1 MADVGKLYAKE
12 LHHATSYVAAWLPN
26 INVKLGDVGQLKG
39 ELFSVESTL
48 KKLGISFKVRK
59 GEEPTDFDYQ
69 SKISMKVKAAG
80 EVVAKTTLPQAKAG
94 VSIEFGKEGAF
105 LFQAPGCMVDQIE
118 DKAAVGNRVRE
129 LLEKK
134 KWQPDWVVVD
144 TLVKADCATILVS
157 NSRNAALDLTA
168 ETAVT
173 AANLANLKAGLS
185 VNYQRGEVFRF
196 IASEGLTPLFMLS
209 GLKQSIIDWILHK
222 PGSYTQLPSLR
233 YGFDKTRKAFPK
245 ESGVTIKAVLKDL
258 EDPLETVAPK
268 WE

>member
-12 LHHATSYVAAWLPN
+12 LHHASTYVAAWLPN

-39 ELFSVESTL
+39 ELFSVETTL
-48 KKLGISFKVRK
+48 DMLGIPFTVRK
-59 GEEPTDFDYQ
+59 GAKPVDFDYK
-69 SKISMKVKAAG
+69 SGISVKVKAAG
-80 EVVAKTTLPQAKAG
+80 NVAAGTTLPQAKAG
-94 VSIEFGKEGAF
+94 ISIQFDKEGAF
-105 LFQAPGCMVDQIE
+105 LFQAAGCMVDQIE
-118 DKAAVGNRVRE
+118 NKAAVGNGVRE

-144 TLVKADCATILVS
+144 TVVRVDVATIFVS
-157 NSRNAALDLTA
+157 NSRSAALDLTA

-173 AANLANLKAGLS
+173 AANLADLKAGLS
-185 VNYQRGEVFRF
+185 MNYQRGEVFRF

-233 YGFDKTRKAFPK
+233 YGFDKTKEAFPK
-245 ESGVTIKAVLKDL
+245 QSDETIEAVLKDL